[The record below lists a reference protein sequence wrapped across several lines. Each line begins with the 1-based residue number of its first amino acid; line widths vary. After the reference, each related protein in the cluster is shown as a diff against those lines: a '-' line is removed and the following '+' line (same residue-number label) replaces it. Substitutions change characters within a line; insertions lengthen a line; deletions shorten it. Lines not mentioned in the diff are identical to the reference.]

1 MVRQAK
7 KPAEAGSNDSRG
19 EEVRDSSAVP
29 GQKCSAQT
37 ALFCPVLPLCQ
48 CRLCSSSSAFLFV
61 CFHGLPKRAGGFA
74 RSHKSFASMQ
84 DTRRIPARRTSRER
98 RRI

>member
-7 KPAEAGSNDSRG
+7 KRNPPKRVQMTAGG

-61 CFHGLPKRAGGFA
+61 CFHGLPQTGGRVCPLAQVFRLHAGYPAHSRAE
-74 RSHKSFASMQ
+74 
-84 DTRRIPARRTSRER
+84 DIT
-98 RRI
+98 

>member
-7 KPAEAGSNDSRG
+7 KRNPPKRVQMTAGG

-37 ALFCPVLPLCQ
+37 ALFCPCASADSVRRPP
-48 CRLCSSSSAFLFV
+48 RFSSSVSTAS
-61 CFHGLPKRAGGFA
+61 PKRAGGFA